1 MLRRILTT
9 LILAMAMAGAV
20 VAQET
25 PTSPAKA
32 PQAPKAKITPAT
44 PAPHAAPRVY
54 VTPAPYVAGEGQTTP
69 LTMKIARNARIA
81 VSSRSVNIHII
92 GIDGE
97 TLEATASSSEGP
109 FPVKA
114 QTTGDEDSPKILI
127 YVPVTMGRRNDA
139 EINLQIKLPRYAA
152 VESVE
157 SVAGNI
163 EINGI
168 DAPVAVNTSNGQIS
182 IARVASLKAST
193 RHGEITAR
201 EIKGDAVARSMNGDL
216 TFEDIGGA
224 IDAAATNGSLNV
236 RNAAGD
242 LRANLT
248 VGDVVA
254 SCVKGRAEVNTVSG
268 SIQLLGVGG
277 DVEAVSTSGE
287 VTFAGRIRADGRYRL
302 KSISGEIDMHIQ
314 QDAPGFTAT
323 LITWNGEIET
333 LFPLKLDTQASGGST
348 NRRIIGR
355 FGNGGAQLT
364 LDSFSGGVRL
374 AKAKPEELKACK

>member
-1 MLRRILTT
+1 
-9 LILAMAMAGAV
+9 MAGAV
-20 VAQET
+20 AAQET
-25 PTSPAKA
+25 PQPPAKA
-32 PQAPKAKITPAT
+32 PQAPKAKVAPATPA

-54 VTPAPYVAGEGQTTP
+54 VTPRSLESGDGQATP
-69 LTMKIARNARIA
+69 LTMKVVRNARIA
-81 VSSRSVNIHII
+81 VSSRSVNVHII

-97 TLEATASSSEGP
+97 TLEATASNNEGP

-114 QTTGDEDSPKILI
+114 QTSGDEASPKILI
-127 YVPVTMGRRNDA
+127 YVPLTMGRRNDS

-168 DAPVAVNTSNGQIS
+168 DAPVAVNTTNGQIS

-242 LRANLT
+242 LRLCDAAGPDSPAVVPVPEVSDRSPVAFLT
-248 VGDVVA
+248 NGRAAWDCSGRTVDGYTSTLWLAVGSRVDRVEQRYVVDGEPGPWFGTTARNGYAHLQTWLTGPVTGAATLGVQQRVLDADGAPVAQDALPTNRQPLPGCRDGDV
-254 SCVKGRAEVNTVSG
+254 
-268 SIQLLGVGG
+268 Q
-277 DVEAVSTSGE
+277 
-287 VTFAGRIRADGRYRL
+287 
-302 KSISGEIDMHIQ
+302 
-314 QDAPGFTAT
+314 
-323 LITWNGEIET
+323 
-333 LFPLKLDTQASGGST
+333 
-348 NRRIIGR
+348 IG
-355 FGNGGAQLT
+355 
-364 LDSFSGGVRL
+364 
-374 AKAKPEELKACK
+374 

>member
-1 MLRRILTT
+1 MFRRILTT
-9 LILAMAMAGAV
+9 LILAMALAGAV

-25 PTSPAKA
+25 PPPPATTPK
-32 PQAPKAKITPAT
+32 APKAKVAPAP
-44 PAPHAAPRVY
+44 PAATPHAAPRIY
-54 VTPAPYVAGEGQTTP
+54 VTPRPLESSEGQTTP

-81 VSSRSVNIHII
+81 VSSRAVNVHII

-97 TLEATASSSEGP
+97 TLEATATSSEGA

-114 QTTGDEDSPKILI
+114 QTSGDEDSPKVLI
-127 YVPVTMGRRNDA
+127 YVPVTMGRHNDR
-139 EINLQIKLPRYAA
+139 EINLLIKLPRYAA

-163 EINGI
+163 DINGI

-201 EIKGDAVARSMNGDL
+201 EIKGDAIARSMNGDL

-254 SCVKGRAEVNTVSG
+254 SCIKGRAEVNTVSG

-287 VTFAGRIRADGRYRL
+287 VTFAGRIRADG
-302 KSISGEIDMHIQ
+302 
-314 QDAPGFTAT
+314 
-323 LITWNGEIET
+323 
-333 LFPLKLDTQASGGST
+333 
-348 NRRIIGR
+348 
-355 FGNGGAQLT
+355 
-364 LDSFSGGVRL
+364 
-374 AKAKPEELKACK
+374 